1 MKRRK
6 DRIGKDR
13 IQSFKQKM
21 KIEKKQQNPSRKA
34 QGRKFGNMIQCKE
47 YNDLLEVNMHYV
59 KPYPIIYIS

>member
-1 MKRRK
+1 
-6 DRIGKDR
+6 
-13 IQSFKQKM
+13 M
-21 KIEKKQQNPSRKA
+21 KIEKKQRNPSRKA